1 MSEAPPIE
9 TTESTVNPD
18 TTSTNVAI
26 SDGAVKRLREMTA
39 ASGAALIVD
48 EVFGDFPCVPLSD
61 DIATPAG
68 EFAGMM
74 MRVSVSG
81 GGCSGFQ
88 YGFAFD
94 DKQMDDDHVV
104 ERDGITVLID
114 DMSWEFVVGS
124 ELHFAEELIG
134 SYFVMRNPNA
144 ASTCGCGTS
153 FSIG

>member
-1 MSEAPPIE
+1 MTDASPIE
-9 TTESTVNPD
+9 ATETPANSD
-18 TTSTNVAI
+18 VAI

-39 ASGAALIVD
+39 S
-48 EVFGDFPCVPLSD
+48 
-61 DIATPAG
+61 G

-74 MRVSVSG
+74 MRVSVLG

-88 YGFAFD
+88 YSFAFD
-94 DKQMDDDHVV
+94 DEKKDDDHILM
-104 ERDGITVLID
+104 RDGVTVLID

-134 SYFVMRNPNA
+134 SYFTMRNPNA
-144 ASTCGCGTS
+144 ASTCGCGVS

>member
-1 MSEAPPIE
+1 MTDATPMEAAETPPNVDAADA
-9 TTESTVNPD
+9 S
-18 TTSTNVAI
+18 VAI
-26 SDGAVKRLREMTA
+26 SDSAVKHLRELT
-39 ASGAALIVD
+39 
-48 EVFGDFPCVPLSD
+48 
-61 DIATPAG
+61 TAG
-68 EFAGMM
+68 EYSGMM

-94 DKQMDDDHVV
+94 DDKKDDDHVLM
-104 ERDGITVLID
+104 RDDVTVLID

-134 SYFVMRNPNA
+134 SYFTMRNPNA
-144 ASTCGCGTS
+144 ASTCGCGVS

>member
-1 MSEAPPIE
+1 MSEASPINTAE
-9 TTESTVNPD
+9 ATGNPD
-18 TTSTNVAI
+18 AASADVTI
-26 SDGAVKRLREMTA
+26 SDGAVKRLREMT
-39 ASGAALIVD
+39 
-48 EVFGDFPCVPLSD
+48 
-61 DIATPAG
+61 TTG
-68 EFAGMM
+68 EYAGMM

-88 YGFAFD
+88 YGFALD
-94 DKQMDDDHVV
+94 DKQMDDDHVL
-104 ERDGITVLID
+104 ERDGVTVLID

>member
-1 MSEAPPIE
+1 MTDASPIDA
-9 TTESTVNPD
+9 TENPANPD
-18 TTSTNVAI
+18 AASAGVAI
-26 SDGAVKRLREMTA
+26 SDGAVKRLRELTA
-39 ASGAALIVD
+39 
-48 EVFGDFPCVPLSD
+48 
-61 DIATPAG
+61 AG

-94 DKQMDDDHVV
+94 DDKKDDDHVL
-104 ERDGITVLID
+104 ERDGVTVLID

-134 SYFVMRNPNA
+134 SYFTMRNPNA
-144 ASTCGCGTS
+144 ASTCGCGVS
-153 FSIG
+153 FSLG

>member
-1 MSEAPPIE
+1 MTDASPIE
-9 TTESTVNPD
+9 TTENSANPD
-18 TTSTNVAI
+18 AAAAGVAI
-26 SDGAVKRLREMTA
+26 SDGAVKRLRELTA
-39 ASGAALIVD
+39 
-48 EVFGDFPCVPLSD
+48 
-61 DIATPAG
+61 AG

-94 DKQMDDDHVV
+94 DDKKDDDHVL
-104 ERDGITVLID
+104 ERDGVTVLID

-134 SYFVMRNPNA
+134 SYFTMRNPNA
-144 ASTCGCGTS
+144 ASTCGCGVS

>member
-1 MSEAPPIE
+1 MTDASPIDTAPSPTGQTDGA
-9 TTESTVNPD
+9 TT
-18 TTSTNVAI
+18 VAI
-26 SDGAVKRLREMTA
+26 SESA
-39 ASGAALIVD
+39 ARRI
-48 EVFGDFPCVPLSD
+48 SD
-61 DIATPAG
+61 LTESG

-94 DKQMDDDHVV
+94 DTKTDDDHVLA
-104 ERDGITVLID
+104 RDGATVLID
-114 DMSWEFVVGS
+114 DMSWEFVIGS

>member
-1 MSEAPPIE
+1 MPESPPIE
-9 TTESTVNPD
+9 TTETTVNLD
-18 TTSTNVAI
+18 AASASVAI

-39 ASGAALIVD
+39 SG
-48 EVFGDFPCVPLSD
+48 EY
-61 DIATPAG
+61 
-68 EFAGMM
+68 AGMM

-94 DKQMDDDHVV
+94 DKQMDDDHIL

>member
-1 MSEAPPIE
+1 MTDASPIE
-9 TTESTVNPD
+9 TTENPANPD
-18 TTSTNVAI
+18 AAAAGVAI
-26 SDGAVKRLREMTA
+26 SDGAVKRLRELTA
-39 ASGAALIVD
+39 
-48 EVFGDFPCVPLSD
+48 
-61 DIATPAG
+61 AG

-94 DKQMDDDHVV
+94 DDKKDDDHVL
-104 ERDGITVLID
+104 ERDGVTVLID

-134 SYFVMRNPNA
+134 SYFTMRNPNA
-144 ASTCGCGTS
+144 ASTCGCGVS

>member
-9 TTESTVNPD
+9 TTETTANPD
-18 TTSTNVAI
+18 AASASVAI
-26 SDGAVKRLREMTA
+26 SDGAIKRLHEMTA
-39 ASGAALIVD
+39 
-48 EVFGDFPCVPLSD
+48 
-61 DIATPAG
+61 AG

-94 DKQMDDDHVV
+94 DKQMDDDHIL

>member
-1 MSEAPPIE
+1 MSDATPIDAPE
-9 TTESTVNPD
+9 TPANPD
-18 TTSTNVAI
+18 ANVAI
-26 SDGAVKRLREMTA
+26 SDGAVKRLRELT
-39 ASGAALIVD
+39 
-48 EVFGDFPCVPLSD
+48 
-61 DIATPAG
+61 TAG
-68 EFAGMM
+68 EYAGMM

-94 DKQMDDDHVV
+94 DDQKDDDHVLM
-104 ERDGITVLID
+104 RDGVTVLID

-134 SYFVMRNPNA
+134 SYFTMRNPNA
-144 ASTCGCGTS
+144 ASTCGCGVS